1 MGEAFGSDTST
12 VAPSKSKGRAPLTL
26 NGKALSPK
34 AWVKLDLAG
43 QTLQDYSDYKDAER
57 VLRDRFLNGLK
68 AKHLA
73 GDKAGKYG
81 IMLSMKGDKPSYV
94 ICDKAAA
101 GSSEA
106 FSF

>member
-12 VAPSKSKGRAPLTL
+12 VAPSKKGRAPLTL
-26 NGKALSPK
+26 NGKTLSPK

-43 QTLQDYSDYKDAER
+43 QTAQDYSDYKDAER

-68 AKHLA
+68 ARHLPD
-73 GDKAGKYG
+73 DKAGKYG